1 MTKRLLVSMDD
12 ERYEDLR
19 RLAFEKKAPMADL
32 VRHAIEKV
40 FEDQLDVI
48 AGQRGLDEYMKDP
61 SKAVSLDD
69 MLEELGVALPS
80 RASTTRKTRIRKA
93 TRRTE
98 ASRRR
103 SA

>member
-32 VRHAIEKV
+32 VRFAIEKV

-48 AGQRGLDEYMKDP
+48 AIKRGMEEHAKDP
-61 SKAVSLDD
+61 SGTVTVEEL
-69 MLEELGVALPS
+69 MEELGIELPS
-80 RASTTRKTRIRKA
+80 RRRKKRPPRDAKVAS
-93 TRRTE
+93 
-98 ASRRR
+98 
-103 SA
+103 